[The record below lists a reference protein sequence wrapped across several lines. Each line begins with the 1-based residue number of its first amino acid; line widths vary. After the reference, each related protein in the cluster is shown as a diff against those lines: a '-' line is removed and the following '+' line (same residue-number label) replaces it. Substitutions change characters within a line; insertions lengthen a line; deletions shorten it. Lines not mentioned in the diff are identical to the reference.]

1 VHSVSGFRQW
11 LLERPQLVV
20 RMVRHVEKAHSS
32 TPLNYPG
39 APAPAA
45 RRRPSGAQ
53 LWIRRAPEEALYVLC
68 YCGLNVGCSQL
79 VELGQ
84 GDFLEDP
91 DLDQL
96 VRMLKMLPPE
106 LAQLVLYGL
115 TFASHLP
122 AHRFTESHAEELQ
135 RAVAVEG
142 EPVAADIWER
152 PSCIPAMWGG
162 GAKGGAAAVEGA
174 GSVAETQAPAVPDPD
189 VLSLRTTAL
198 REEAA
203 ELADRLEAFA
213 AAVREGRKPDGHEA
227 LLSAVTSWMR
237 ERQFLA
243 EAFEEAVPAATEDTE
258 PFDPWGPDAG
268 WAGATALIE
277 QLREEERER
286 ERITAEIAEV
296 EQARDE
302 AVQLLEQA
310 VSDLMRQTLVD
321 QVAQFGR
328 KLRELRELR
337 DGPVADTMSSEAE
350 SDSASDTGADR
361 VSPDEGSGETDPGPA
376 PGPDPGPG
384 PAPEDKTPGP
394 EAEAIPAGADHEVH
408 GQGDTPASQDGG
420 AGGPLSGG
428 NTPEPVAAATTETA
442 SPGPEAEAVD
452 RPDEMTAQDTGAV
465 QVRVEPASP
474 GPGEHHD
481 DEGRTGKDPR
491 KASAGAVS
499 RPPVP
504 SRTEPGAD
512 EAARAPAGG
521 WAGAETIVDALV
533 TEGRLAEAYWVS
545 RAVGASEHR
554 TLALAFADA
563 AFHNSPASASDLQV
577 ETEESL
583 DAIPRSRPLEDDRDA
598 QFMLLTAAVRSGI
611 SARWASNVLT
621 GDHTS
626 VPGLPD
632 PWAKALDGLVLAV
645 RKGAEIK
652 PGGLR
657 AGATAAEA
665 NRFERIADQAR
676 QLAVDLPKRKIRY
689 QRATVVLQALAGPEG
704 VLGETLHAIEEWAGK
719 GGKSGAEK
727 LSGLMEEHFRR
738 IDAADRLID
747 DTDRVKRTTK
757 QAKND
762 IHSGA
767 RLQLRAHIKSV
778 QDLLKAA
785 LRAAEAPAAS
795 GSGAVGPEL
804 PAALAAVRE
813 AGRPPGVGGALF
825 DLLVRWL
832 DRSYTPGTRDEDVRF
847 PPPTDALLMLPGL
860 SWRSENGRYLPDV
873 AGPEAFS
880 ALADMLGPND
890 PGRALAWHRTHGDL
904 HLSERLLNRISRGDV
919 PGVELTAVQLA
930 EQRQALS
937 DAAGQW
943 KDRCAEEHR
952 SAQLALARV
961 RAQNLLTHEVER
973 EFTGRLL
980 DLEGEGHDGSFGE
993 RLRAVEQVAEDLRL
1007 LEQERSDDLR
1017 RQLGQVRLTEQDAS
1031 RIRDLLDRGET
1042 VAAEELLTFAR
1053 RGQPLPEPAESAG
1066 EVLSRFLAGVAH
1078 PDAPKPDA
1086 SGGSARWWADH
1097 YASGEALVQN
1107 ALAGL
1112 DAWDRLGQLRDARK
1126 VGKAVVSVLR
1136 LLGLSASQ
1144 PNVEE
1149 ARWGVTRLS
1158 VRADITESTPGHV
1171 AALGSHAHRMY
1182 KVVVITDELRGEGP
1196 LRHLP
1201 ASAIEANIILYTQPL
1216 GVEGRRRLAQESRGR
1231 SHQALVV
1238 DPAVVGWVAVH
1249 APRSFRAVQQVT
1261 LPWTGYTPYTPHV
1274 AGLVPPEVFKG
1285 RTDEMRAV
1293 LDPQGP
1299 IFLFGGRQL
1308 GKSSLLRQA
1317 VEVFQKD
1324 DRENRVAVY
1333 VDLMKADIGHAEPP
1347 EGIWRMLLAE
1357 LKRRGVI
1364 NESVADRAPGNVIA
1378 NEVQQW
1384 IEERPERRLLLLADE
1399 ADAFLTADA
1408 QAVYTGGGQST
1419 FPTVKRLQRLM
1430 EDTARNFKVV
1440 FAGLHQVQ
1448 RFNRLINV
1456 VTAHGGR
1463 DVPVGPLK
1471 PQDAVEL
1478 VEEPMAAV
1486 GLTFE
1491 TRDLVWHILGLTNYQ
1506 ANLLQIFCDRLVAY
1520 MQQRSMPA
1528 DGRHAP
1534 ITWEDVQ
1541 QVAGMEEVRGLIA
1554 ERLRYTI
1561 NLEDRYRV
1569 LALLIA
1575 LRSLEQGHGYG
1586 YRPAE
1591 LLERAHE
1598 RWRDGFPLNS
1608 ERQLTIYLEEMVNLG
1623 LLIRL
1628 PGDER
1633 VYAMRS
1639 PNVVNMLGTQAEL
1652 ENELRDTQFDL
1663 PYDYNPSVARR
1674 SLGTD
1679 RRTRVQRMSPL
1690 TDGQLSD
1697 ILTHPARTTLVPC
1710 TPALSADLVERG
1722 IQLHIDGH
1730 GLAVVRIG
1738 PDDDLTEF
1746 ITANSRRKSGSRLLF
1761 VDLRSQDTAQLQE
1774 ATDRLLGHTR
1784 ITQPRSDSSSSVPRR
1799 YAVVLCDPDTAAGV
1813 VSAAGLVR
1821 PERWTVDS
1829 VRAWSESPFGSPR
1842 ERRSLIEVTGGWPM
1856 LVELAMY
1863 KVRSGMRQQEVFDE
1877 LRAEMTVPER
1887 AKAHLELA
1895 GMSSDDVGRL
1905 ATWAQ
1910 FYTEEEH
1917 RAGIAIAAAGDL
1929 QAAFH
1934 EARLYDES
1942 DAEGALPAV
1951 ERLLARLDLLG
1962 VLDVTDKGETLDP
1975 VTFRAVKAIG
1985 DDL

>member
-1 VHSVSGFRQW
+1 
-11 LLERPQLVV
+11 LC
-20 RMVRHVEKAHSS
+20 
-32 TPLNYPG
+32 
-39 APAPAA
+39 
-45 RRRPSGAQ
+45 
-53 LWIRRAPEEALYVLC
+53 ILC
-68 YCGLNVGCSQL
+68 YCGLSVGCSQL

-96 VRMLKMLPPE
+96 VRMLEMLPPE
-106 LAQLVLYGL
+106 LAQLVVYGL
-115 TFASHLP
+115 TFASHAP
-122 AHRFTESHAEELQ
+122 AHRFTKSHAEELR
-135 RAVAVEG
+135 RAVAIEG
-142 EPVAADIWER
+142 EPIAADIWDR
-152 PSCIPAMWGG
+152 PSCIPAMWGDEATG
-162 GAKGGAAAVEGA
+162 GTTADKRD
-174 GSVAETQAPAVPDPD
+174 GSVTVARTPSVPDPD

-198 REEAA
+198 REEAT
-203 ELADRLEAFA
+203 ELVDRLEVFA
-213 AAVREGRKPDGHEA
+213 AAVGEGRQPDGHEA
-227 LLSAVTSWMR
+227 LLSSVTSWTR
-237 ERQFLA
+237 ERQLLA
-243 EAFEEAVPAATEDTE
+243 EAFKKVIPAAAEEAE
-258 PFDPWGPDAG
+258 PTGPWGPDAG
-268 WAGATALIE
+268 WAEAAALTAR
-277 QLREEERER
+277 LREEERER
-286 ERITAEIAEV
+286 ERLAREITALV
-296 EQARDE
+296 QARDE
-302 AVQLLEQA
+302 AVGLLEQT
-310 VSDLMRQTLVD
+310 VSDLMRQTLAD
-321 QVAQFGR
+321 QVAQFDQQ
-328 KLRELRELR
+328 LRELRG
-337 DGPVADTMSSEAE
+337 DPVADTTSCEAK
-350 SDSASDTGADR
+350 SGSATDVTADR
-361 VSPDEGSGETDPGPA
+361 VSSGEGSVVTVPGPH
-376 PGPDPGPG
+376 PGPG
-384 PAPEDKTPGP
+384 PGSASEDQTPGP
-394 EAEAIPAGADHEVH
+394 DGETDSPGADCGAH
-408 GQGDTPASQDGG
+408 GRGDSPASQGETAEDS
-420 AGGPLSGG
+420 LSSG
-428 NTPEPVAAATTETA
+428 NTVQPVGEATTETA
-442 SPGPEAEAVD
+442 APSPKGEAID
-452 RPDEMTAQDTGAV
+452 RPEEMAAQDTGPA
-465 QVRVEPASP
+465 QVRMEPVSPSSGEHTDDGNRADGHTPEAPASAAP
-474 GPGEHHD
+474 
-481 DEGRTGKDPR
+481 
-491 KASAGAVS
+491 
-499 RPPVP
+499 RPPAS
-504 SRTEPGAD
+504 SRTEAGAD
-512 EAARAPAGG
+512 EASPAPTDG
-521 WAGAETIVDALV
+521 WAGAEVTVEALV

-563 AFHNSPASASDLQV
+563 AFHDSPASASDLQV
-577 ETEESL
+577 KAEEFL
-583 DAIPRSRPLEDDRDA
+583 DALSRTRPLEEDRDA
-598 QFMLLTAAVRSGI
+598 QFMMVTAAVRSGI
-611 SARWASNVLT
+611 SARWASSVLA

-626 VPGLPD
+626 VPGLAD
-632 PWAKALDGLVLAV
+632 PWSRALDGLVLAV
-645 RKGAEIK
+645 RKCAEIK

-657 AGATAAEA
+657 AGVTAAEA
-665 NRFERIADQAR
+665 NRFEAIADQAR

-689 QRATVVLQALAGPEG
+689 QRATVVLQTLAGPEG
-704 VLGETLHAIEEWAGK
+704 ALGETLHAIEEWARN
-719 GGKSGAEK
+719 GGKSGAER

-738 IDAADRLID
+738 ADAADRLID

-767 RLQLRAHIKSV
+767 RLQLRTHVKSV

-785 LRAAEAPAAS
+785 LGAAEAPTAS
-795 GSGAVGPEL
+795 GSGAIGPDL
-804 PAALAAVRE
+804 PTALEAARE

-832 DRSYTPGTRDEDVRF
+832 DRSYTPAARDEDVRF
-847 PPPTDALLMLPGL
+847 PPPADALLMLPGL
-860 SWRSENGRYLPDV
+860 SWRAEDGRYLPDV
-873 AGPEAFS
+873 VGPEASS
-880 ALADMLGPND
+880 ALADMLGPHD
-890 PGRALAWHRTHGDL
+890 PVRALAWHRTRGDL
-904 HLSERLLNRISRGDV
+904 HLAERLLNRVSRGEV
-919 PGVELTAVQLA
+919 PGAELTAAQLA

-943 KDRCAEEHR
+943 KDRCAKEHR

-980 DLEGEGHDGSFGE
+980 DLEGEAHGGSFGE

-1007 LEQERSDDLR
+1007 LEHRRSEDLR
-1017 RQLGQVRLTEQDAS
+1017 HQLGQVRLAEQDTS
-1031 RIRDLLDRGET
+1031 RIRNLLDRGET

-1053 RGQPLPEPAESAG
+1053 RGQSLPEPAQPAG

-1078 PDAPKPDA
+1078 PDAPRPDTA
-1086 SGGSARWWADH
+1086 GGSARWWADR
-1097 YASGEALVQN
+1097 YASGETLVQN

-1112 DAWDRLGQLRDARK
+1112 DAWDRLGQLKDARK
-1126 VGKAVVSVLR
+1126 VGKAVVGVLR

-1158 VRADITESTPGHV
+1158 VRADITESTPGYV
-1171 AALGSHAHRMY
+1171 AALGSHARRTY

-1238 DPAVVGWVAVH
+1238 DPAVVGWVAAQ

-1324 DRENRVAVY
+1324 DPENRVAVY

-1357 LKRRGVI
+1357 LKRRDVI
-1364 NESVADRAPGNVIA
+1364 SESVAGVADRAPGNVIA

-1430 EDTARNFKVV
+1430 EDTGRDFKVV

-1520 MQQRSMPA
+1520 MQQRSVPA

-1575 LRSLEQGHGYG
+1575 LRSLDKGHGHG

-1598 RWRDGFPLNS
+1598 RWPNGFPLNS

-1639 PNVVNMLGTQAEL
+1639 PNVVNMLGTQPEL

-1710 TPALSADLVERG
+1710 TSALSADLVERG

-1730 GLAVVRIG
+1730 GLTVVRIG
-1738 PDDDLTEF
+1738 PDDDLTDH
-1746 ITANSRRKSGSRLLF
+1746 ITANSTPRRKSGSRLLF
-1761 VDLRSQDTAQLQE
+1761 VDLRGQDTARLQE
-1774 ATDRLLGHTR
+1774 ATDRLLDH
-1784 ITQPRSDSSSSVPRR
+1784 TQPRTDSSSSVPPRR
-1799 YAVVLCDPDTAAGV
+1799 YAAVLCDPDTAAGV

-1829 VRAWSESPFGSPR
+1829 VRAWPDSPFSSPR
-1842 ERRSLIEVTGGWPM
+1842 ERRGLIEVTGGWPT
-1856 LVELAMY
+1856 LVERAMHAI
-1863 KVRSGMRQQEVFDE
+1863 RSGMRQQEVFDE
-1877 LRAEMTVPER
+1877 LRAEMAVPEH

-1895 GMSSDDVGRL
+1895 GLSSDDVGRL
-1905 ATWAQ
+1905 GTWAQ

-1917 RAGIAIAAAGDL
+1917 RAGDAVAAAGDL
-1929 QAAFH
+1929 QAAFV

-1942 DAEGALPAV
+1942 DAEGALAAA
-1951 ERLLARLDLLG
+1951 ERFLNRLALLG
-1962 VLDVTDKGETLDP
+1962 VLDDTDKGETLDP
-1975 VTFRAVKAIG
+1975 VTFRAVKALGG
-1985 DDL
+1985 DL

>member
-1 VHSVSGFRQW
+1 MGVHSVSEFRQW
-11 LLERPQLVV
+11 LLARPQLVS
-20 RMVRHVEKAHSS
+20 RMMRHIEKAHG
-32 TPLNYPG
+32 PVLLNYPG

-45 RRRPSGAQ
+45 RRRPPGAR
-53 LWIRRAPEEALYVLC
+53 LWISRAPEETLHVLC
-68 YCGLNVGCSQL
+68 YCGLRVGCSHL

-96 VRMLKMLPPE
+96 VRMLEMLPPDF
-106 LAQLVLYGL
+106 AQLVVFGL
-115 TFASHLP
+115 TFATHLP
-122 AHRFTESHAEELQ
+122 AHRFTESHGEELR
-135 RAVAVEG
+135 RAVAVKG

-152 PSCIPAMWGG
+152 ASCTPAMWGDETEG
-162 GAKGGAAAVEGA
+162 GVVA
-174 GSVAETQAPAVPDPD
+174 GEAPDSTARPQAPAVQTTDI
-189 VLSLRTTAL
+189 LSLRTTGL
-198 REEAA
+198 REGAS
-203 ELADRLEAFA
+203 ELANRLEACA
-213 AAVREGRKPDGHEA
+213 AAIRDGRQPAGHEA
-227 LLSAVTSWMR
+227 LLSDMTSWVR
-237 ERQFLA
+237 ERQSLA
-243 EAFEEAVPAATEDTE
+243 EAFAKAVPAAAEGAG
-258 PFDPWGPDAG
+258 PWGPDAG
-268 WAGATALIE
+268 WVEAEALTE
-277 QLREEERER
+277 RLREEERDR
-286 ERITAEIAEV
+286 GRIAEEIAAV
-296 EQARDE
+296 VQARDE
-302 AVQLLEQA
+302 AVGWLEQG

-321 QVAQFGR
+321 QVAQFER
-328 KLRELRELR
+328 KLRELRGE
-337 DGPVADTMSSEAE
+337 PVADTTASEAE
-350 SDSASDTGADR
+350 RDSAASAGTDR
-361 VSPDEGSGETDPGPA
+361 VPPDEGSGETESGPA
-376 PGPDPGPG
+376 PQD
-384 PAPEDKTPGP
+384 EIPGP
-394 EAEAIPAGADHEVH
+394 EGETTPHGADDAVR
-408 GQGDTPASQDGG
+408 GQGDAAASQDSGTG
-420 AGGPLSGG
+420 DSFGGG
-428 NTPEPVAAATTETA
+428 NTPEPVAAATTA
-442 SPGPEAEAVD
+442 VVLPGPETEAVD
-452 RPDEMTAQDTGAV
+452 QPDAVAAQDTGAA
-465 QVRVEPASP
+465 QVGWETTSP
-474 GPGEHHD
+474 GRGEPHD
-481 DEGRTGKDPR
+481 DEARTGGHQR
-491 KASAGAVS
+491 EAAVS
-499 RPPVP
+499 AAPRPPAP
-504 SRTEPGAD
+504 SRTEAD
-512 EAARAPAGG
+512 TGEARPASADG
-521 WAGAETIVDALV
+521 WAGAETTVEALV
-533 TEGRLAEAYWVS
+533 AEGRLAEAYWVS
-545 RAVGASEHR
+545 RAVGVSELR

-563 AFHNSPASASDLQV
+563 AFHDSPASASDLQV
-577 ETEESL
+577 KAEEFL
-583 DAIPRSRPLEDDRDA
+583 DAVTRSRPLEDDRDA
-598 QFMLLTAAVRSGI
+598 QLMVLTAAVRSGI
-611 SARWASNVLT
+611 SARWASSVLT
-621 GDHTS
+621 GEPTS
-626 VPGLPD
+626 VPSLPN

-645 RKGAEIK
+645 RKGAEIT

-657 AGATAAEA
+657 TGVAATEA
-665 NRFERIADQAR
+665 NRFEKIADQAR

-689 QRATVVLQALAGPEG
+689 QRATVVLQTLAGPEG
-704 VLGETLHAIEEWAGK
+704 VLGATLHAIEEWAGK

-727 LSGLMEEHFRR
+727 LSALMEEHFRR

-785 LRAAEAPAAS
+785 LRAAEAPAVS
-795 GSGAVGPEL
+795 GSGAIGPEL
-804 PAALAAVRE
+804 VAALEAARE

-832 DRSYTPGTRDEDVRF
+832 DHSYTPRPRDEDIRF
-847 PPPTDALLMLPGL
+847 PPPADALLMLPGL

-873 AGPEAFS
+873 AAPEASSVF
-880 ALADMLGPND
+880 ADVLSPHD
-890 PGRALAWHRTHGDL
+890 PARALAWHRTHGDL
-904 HLSERLLNRISRGDV
+904 HLAERLLNRISRCEV

-943 KDRCAEEHR
+943 KGRCAKEHR

-980 DLEGEGHDGSFGE
+980 DLEGEGHGGSFGE
-993 RLRAVEQVAEDLRL
+993 RLRAVEQVAEDMRL

-1053 RGQPLPEPAESAG
+1053 RGQPLPEPARPAG

-1078 PDAPKPDA
+1078 PDAPRPDS

-1097 YASGEALVQN
+1097 YAAGEALVQN
-1107 ALAGL
+1107 AVSGL

-1136 LLGLSASQ
+1136 LLGLNASQ

-1158 VRADITESTPGHV
+1158 VRADITESTPGYV
-1171 AALGSHAHRMY
+1171 ASLGSYARRMY

-1216 GVEGRRRLAQESRGR
+1216 GVEGRRSLAQESRGR

-1238 DPAVVGWVAVH
+1238 DPAVVGWVAAH

-1324 DRENRVAVY
+1324 DQENRVAVY

-1430 EDTARNFKVV
+1430 EDTGRNFKVV

-1520 MQQRSMPA
+1520 MQQRSMPS
-1528 DGRHAP
+1528 DGRHTP

-1575 LRSLEQGHGYG
+1575 LRSLEQGHGHG

-1598 RWRDGFPLNS
+1598 RWPDGFPLNS

-1639 PNVVNMLGTQAEL
+1639 PNVVNMLGTQPEL

-1697 ILTHPARTTLVPC
+1697 ILTHPTRTTLVPC

-1722 IQLHIDGH
+1722 IQLHVDGH
-1730 GLAVVRIG
+1730 GLTIVRIG

-1746 ITANSRRKSGSRLLF
+1746 ITVNSRRKSGSRLLF
-1761 VDLRSQDTAQLQE
+1761 VDLRGQATARLQE
-1774 ATDRLLGHTR
+1774 ATDRLLDHTR
-1784 ITQPRSDSSSSVPRR
+1784 ITQPRSDSPSSVPRR
-1799 YAVVLCDPDTAAGV
+1799 YAVVLCDPDTAADV

-1856 LVELAMY
+1856 LVELAMH

-1895 GMSSDDVGRL
+1895 GLSSDDVGRL
-1905 ATWAQ
+1905 AAWAQ

-1917 RAGIAIAAAGDL
+1917 RAGVAVAAAGDL

-1934 EARLYDES
+1934 EARLYAEI
-1942 DAEGALPAV
+1942 DAEGALAAA

-1985 DDL
+1985 GDL

>member
-1 VHSVSGFRQW
+1 M
-11 LLERPQLVV
+11 V
-20 RMVRHVEKAHSS
+20 RMMRHVEKAHG
-32 TPLNYPG
+32 PALLNYPG

-45 RRRPSGAQ
+45 RRRPPGAR
-53 LWIRRAPEEALYVLC
+53 LWISRAPEDVLHNLC
-68 YCGLNVGCSQL
+68 YCGLSVGCSQL
-79 VELGQ
+79 VEVGQ
-84 GDFLEDP
+84 GDFLADP
-91 DLDQL
+91 NLDQL
-96 VRMLKMLPPE
+96 VRMLEMLPPE
-106 LAQLVLYGL
+106 LAQLVVHGL

-122 AHRFTESHAEELQ
+122 AHRFTQSHAEELWK
-135 RAVAVEG
+135 AAAGEG

-152 PSCIPAMWGG
+152 PCC
-162 GAKGGAAAVEGA
+162 AAAMRRDEAAAGEGA
-174 GSVAETQAPAVPDPD
+174 GSVAVTQAPAVPDPD
-189 VLSLRTTAL
+189 VLSRRTTAL
-198 REEAA
+198 REKAA
-203 ELADRLEAFA
+203 ELVDRLEEFA
-213 AAVREGRKPDGHEA
+213 AAVREGRRPDGDEA
-227 LLSAVTSWMR
+227 LLGAVTSWTR
-237 ERQFLA
+237 ERRFLA
-243 EAFEEAVPAATEDTE
+243 EAFAEAVPAAAEDAE
-258 PFDPWGPDAG
+258 PSGPWGPDAG
-268 WAGATALIE
+268 WPEAAALTE
-277 QLREEERER
+277 RLREEQRER
-286 ERITAEIAEV
+286 ERIAQEIAKV
-296 EQARDE
+296 VQARDE
-302 AVQLLEQA
+302 AVGLLEQA

-321 QVAQFGR
+321 QVAQFDR
-328 KLRELRELR
+328 KLRELHELHELR
-337 DGPVADTMSSEAE
+337 GDPVADTTSSVAE
-350 SDSASDTGADR
+350 SGSATDAAADR
-361 VSPDEGSGETDPGPA
+361 VSLDEGSGETDPGPA
-376 PGPDPGPG
+376 PGPDPGP
-384 PAPEDKTPGP
+384 APEDRTLGP
-394 EAEAIPAGADHEVH
+394 ESEALPSGADHEVR
-408 GQGDTPASQDGG
+408 GQDDTPASQGKG
-420 AGGPLSGG
+420 AGSPFSSGS
-428 NTPEPVAAATTETA
+428 TPEPVATATTEA
-442 SPGPEAEAVD
+442 AMPGPEAEAVD
-452 RPDEMTAQDTGAV
+452 RTDETAAPDTGAAP
-465 QVRVEPASP
+465 VRVKPASP
-474 GPGEHHD
+474 GSGEPHED
-481 DEGRTGKDPR
+481 AGRTGEVPR
-491 KASAGAVS
+491 EAPAPTAP
-499 RPPVP
+499 RPPAS

-512 EAARAPAGG
+512 EATPTPADGWGGAESTPAPADG
-521 WAGAETIVDALV
+521 WAGAEATVEALV
-533 TEGRLAEAYWVS
+533 TGGRLAEAYWVS
-545 RAVGASEHR
+545 RAAGASEVR

-563 AFHNSPASASDLQV
+563 AFHDSPASASDLQV
-577 ETEESL
+577 KAEELL
-583 DAIPRSRPLEDDRDA
+583 DAVTRSRPLEDDREA
-598 QFMLLTAAVRSGI
+598 HFMLLTAAVRSGI
-611 SARWASNVLT
+611 SAHWASSVLT
-621 GDHTS
+621 GDHTC

-632 PWAKALDGLVLAV
+632 PWARALDGLVLAV

-657 AGATAAEA
+657 AGVGAAEA

-676 QLAVDLPKRKIRY
+676 QLAVDLPKRRIRY

-704 VLGETLHAIEEWAGK
+704 VLGETLQAIEEWARK

-738 IDAADRLID
+738 ADAADRLID

-767 RLQLRAHIKSV
+767 RLQLRTHVKSV

-785 LRAAEAPAAS
+785 LRAAEAPTAP
-795 GSGAVGPEL
+795 GSGVIGPEL
-804 PAALAAVRE
+804 PAALEAARE
-813 AGRPPGVGGALF
+813 AGRPPGVSGALF

-847 PPPTDALLMLPGL
+847 PPPADALLMLPGL
-860 SWRSENGRYLPDV
+860 SWRSEDGRYLPDV
-873 AGPEAFS
+873 AGPQAFS
-880 ALADMLGPND
+880 VLADMLGPND
-890 PGRALAWHRTHGDL
+890 PARALAWHRTQGDL
-904 HLSERLLNRISRGDV
+904 HLAERLLNRISRGEV
-919 PGVELTAVQLA
+919 PGAELTAVQLA

-937 DAAGQW
+937 DAAGRW
-943 KDRCAEEHR
+943 KDRCAKEHR

-980 DLEGEGHDGSFGE
+980 DLEGEGHGGSFGE
-993 RLRAVEQVAEDLRL
+993 RLRAVGQVAGDLRL

-1017 RQLGQVRLTEQDAS
+1017 LQLGQVRLTEQDAS

-1053 RGQPLPEPAESAG
+1053 RGQPLPGPAEPAG

-1078 PDAPKPDA
+1078 PDAPRPDS

-1107 ALAGL
+1107 ALSGL
-1112 DAWDRLGQLRDARK
+1112 DAWDRLGQAMDARK

-1136 LLGLSASQ
+1136 LLGLNASQ

-1158 VRADITESTPGHV
+1158 VRADITESTPGYV
-1171 AALGSHAHRMY
+1171 AALGSHARRMY

-1238 DPAVVGWVAVH
+1238 DPAVVGWVAAH

-1364 NESVADRAPGNVIA
+1364 SESVADRAPGNVIA

-1430 EDTARNFKVV
+1430 EDTGRDFKVV

-1520 MQQRSMPA
+1520 MQHRSMPA

-1575 LRSLEQGHGYG
+1575 LRSLEQGHGHG

-1598 RWRDGFPLNS
+1598 RWEDGFPLNS

-1761 VDLRSQDTAQLQE
+1761 VDLRGQDTARLQE
-1774 ATDRLLGHTR
+1774 ATDRLLDHTR
-1784 ITQPRSDSSSSVPRR
+1784 VTQPRSDSSSSVPRR
-1799 YAVVLCDPDTAAGV
+1799 YAAVLCDPDTAAGV

-1829 VRAWSESPFGSPR
+1829 VRAWPESPFGSPR

-1856 LVELAMY
+1856 LVELAMH
-1863 KVRSGMRQQEVFDE
+1863 KVRSGMRQKEVFDE

-1895 GMSSDDVGRL
+1895 GLSSDDVGRL

-1917 RAGIAIAAAGDL
+1917 RAGVAVAAAGDL

-1942 DAEGALPAV
+1942 DAEGALPAA
-1951 ERLLARLDLLG
+1951 ERLLDRLDLLG
-1962 VLDVTDKGETLDP
+1962 VLDVTGKGETLDP

-1985 DDL
+1985 GDL

>member
-1 VHSVSGFRQW
+1 
-11 LLERPQLVV
+11 
-20 RMVRHVEKAHSS
+20 M
-32 TPLNYPG
+32 
-39 APAPAA
+39 
-45 RRRPSGAQ
+45 
-53 LWIRRAPEEALYVLC
+53 
-68 YCGLNVGCSQL
+68 
-79 VELGQ
+79 ELGQ

-96 VRMLKMLPPE
+96 VRMLEMLPPE
-106 LAQLVLYGL
+106 LAQLVVYGL
-115 TFASHLP
+115 TFATHLP
-122 AHRFTESHAEELQ
+122 AHRFTESHGEELR
-135 RAVAVEG
+135 RAVAVKG
-142 EPVAADIWER
+142 EPVAADVWER
-152 PSCIPAMWGG
+152 PSCTPAIWGEETE
-162 GAKGGAAAVEGA
+162 AGAAAGEDA
-174 GSVAETQAPAVPDPD
+174 DSTARAQAPSVPAPD
-189 VLSLRTTAL
+189 ILSLRTTGL
-198 REEAA
+198 REGAA
-203 ELADRLEAFA
+203 ELAHRLEAFTA
-213 AAVREGRKPDGHEA
+213 AIRDGRQPAGHEA
-227 LLSAVTSWMR
+227 LLGAVTSWMR

-243 EAFEEAVPAATEDTE
+243 EAFAEAVPAAADGAE
-258 PFDPWGPDAG
+258 PSDPWGPDLG
-268 WAGATALIE
+268 WVEAAALTE
-277 QLREEERER
+277 RLREKERER
-286 ERITAEIAEV
+286 GRIAEEIAEV
-296 EQARDE
+296 TQAHDE
-302 AVQLLEQA
+302 AVGLLEQA
-310 VSDLMRQTLVD
+310 VSDLMRKTLVD
-321 QVAQFGR
+321 QVAQFER
-328 KLRELRELR
+328 KLRELRGE
-337 DGPVADTMSSEAE
+337 PVADTTASEAE
-350 SDSASDTGADR
+350 SDSAAGAGTDR
-361 VSPDEGSGETDPGPA
+361 VPPDEGSGETDPGPA
-376 PGPDPGPG
+376 PQDELPGPG
-384 PAPEDKTPGP
+384 GETSPH
-394 EAEAIPAGADHEVH
+394 GADDGV
-408 GQGDTPASQDGG
+408 GGRGGTPASQDGG
-420 AGGPLSGG
+420 TGDSLSSG
-428 NTPEPVAAATTETA
+428 NTPEPVAAATTEA
-442 SPGPEAEAVD
+442 VLPGPGTGAVDQPEAVA
-452 RPDEMTAQDTGAV
+452 AQDTGAAR
-465 QVRVEPASP
+465 VRWEATSP
-474 GPGEHHD
+474 GCGEHHD
-481 DEGRTGKDPR
+481 DEARTGGNQRAATVPAAPR
-491 KASAGAVS
+491 PHAPS
-499 RPPVP
+499 RPGP
-504 SRTEPGAD
+504 EAD
-512 EAARAPAGG
+512 EANPASADG
-521 WAGAETIVDALV
+521 WAGAGATVEALV
-533 TEGRLAEAYWVS
+533 AEGRLAEAYWVS
-545 RAVGASEHR
+545 RAAGVSEHR

-563 AFHNSPASASDLQV
+563 AFHDSPASASDLQV
-577 ETEESL
+577 KAEEYL
-583 DAIPRSRPLEDDRDA
+583 DAVTRSRPLEDDRDA
-598 QFMLLTAAVRSGI
+598 QFMVLTAAVRSGI
-611 SARWASNVLT
+611 SAHWASSALT

-632 PWAKALDGLVLAV
+632 PWARALDGLVLAV
-645 RKGAEIK
+645 RKGAEIT

-657 AGATAAEA
+657 TGVAAAEA
-665 NRFERIADQAR
+665 NRFEKIADQAR

-689 QRATVVLQALAGPEG
+689 QRATVVLQTLAGPDG
-704 VLGETLHAIEEWAGK
+704 VLGATLHAVEEWAGK
-719 GGKSGAEK
+719 GGTSGAEK

-767 RLQLRAHIKSV
+767 RLQLRTHIKSV

-795 GSGAVGPEL
+795 GSGAIGPEL
-804 PAALAAVRE
+804 LAALAAARE

-832 DRSYTPGTRDEDVRF
+832 DRSYTPGPRDEDIRF
-847 PPPTDALLMLPGL
+847 PPPADALMMLPGL

-873 AGPEAFS
+873 AAPEAFPV
-880 ALADMLGPND
+880 LADILSPHD
-890 PGRALAWHRTHGDL
+890 PARALAWHRAHGDL
-904 HLSERLLNRISRGDV
+904 HLAERLLNRISRGEV

-943 KDRCAEEHR
+943 KDRCAKEHR

-980 DLEGEGHDGSFGE
+980 DLEGEGHGGSFGE
-993 RLRAVEQVAEDLRL
+993 RLRAVERVAEGLRL

-1053 RGQPLPEPAESAG
+1053 RGQPLPEPTEPAG
-1066 EVLSRFLAGVAH
+1066 EVLSRFLSGVARQ
-1078 PDAPKPDA
+1078 DAPRPDS

-1107 ALAGL
+1107 AVSGL
-1112 DAWDRLGQLRDARK
+1112 DAWDRLGQLRDPRK

-1136 LLGLSASQ
+1136 LLGLNASQ

-1158 VRADITESTPGHV
+1158 VRADITESTPGYV
-1171 AALGSHAHRMY
+1171 AALGSYARRTY

-1201 ASAIEANIILYTQPL
+1201 ASAIEAHIILYTQPL
-1216 GVEGRRRLAQESRGR
+1216 GVEGRRSLAQESRGR
-1231 SHQALVV
+1231 SHQALVI
-1238 DPAVVGWVAVH
+1238 DPAVVGWVAAH

-1364 NESVADRAPGNVIA
+1364 SESVADRAPGNVIA

-1430 EDTARNFKVV
+1430 EDTGRNFKVV

-1575 LRSLEQGHGYG
+1575 LRSLEQGHGHG

-1598 RWRDGFPLNS
+1598 RWPDGFPLNS

-1633 VYAMRS
+1633 LYAMRS

-1697 ILTHPARTTLVPC
+1697 ILTHPTRTTLVPC

-1730 GLAVVRIG
+1730 GLTVVRIG

-1761 VDLRSQDTAQLQE
+1761 VDLRGQDTDRLQE
-1774 ATDRLLGHTR
+1774 ATDRLLDHTR
-1784 ITQPRSDSSSSVPRR
+1784 ITQPRSDSSSSVLRR
-1799 YAVVLCDPDTAAGV
+1799 HAVVLCDPDTAASV

-1856 LVELAMY
+1856 LVELAMH

-1895 GMSSDDVGRL
+1895 GLSSGDVGRL
-1905 ATWAQ
+1905 AAWAQ

-1917 RAGIAIAAAGDL
+1917 RAGIAVAAAGDL

-1942 DAEGALPAV
+1942 DAEGALPSV

-1962 VLDVTDKGETLDP
+1962 VLDVTDNGETLDP
-1975 VTFRAVKAIG
+1975 VTFRSVKAIG
-1985 DDL
+1985 GDL

>member
-1 VHSVSGFRQW
+1 
-11 LLERPQLVV
+11 
-20 RMVRHVEKAHSS
+20 M
-32 TPLNYPG
+32 
-39 APAPAA
+39 
-45 RRRPSGAQ
+45 
-53 LWIRRAPEEALYVLC
+53 
-68 YCGLNVGCSQL
+68 
-79 VELGQ
+79 ELGQ

-96 VRMLKMLPPE
+96 VRMLEMLPPE
-106 LAQLVLYGL
+106 LAQLVFYGL

-122 AHRFTESHAEELQ
+122 AHRFTESHAEEL
-135 RAVAVEG
+135 RKAVAIEG

-152 PSCIPAMWGG
+152 PSCIPAMWGDE
-162 GAKGGAAAVEGA
+162 AEGGAATGEGA
-174 GSVAETQAPAVPDPD
+174 GSVAETQALAVPDSD

-203 ELADRLEAFA
+203 ELVDKLGVFM
-213 AAVREGRKPDGHEA
+213 AAVREGRQPDGHEA
-227 LLSAVTSWMR
+227 LLSAVTSWTR
-237 ERQFLA
+237 ERQFLV
-243 EAFEEAVPAATEDTE
+243 EAFAEAVPATAEDAE
-258 PFDPWGPDAG
+258 PSGPWGPEAG
-268 WAGATALIE
+268 WVEAEALIE
-277 QLREEERER
+277 RLCEEERER
-286 ERITAEIAEV
+286 ERITQEIAKV
-296 EQARDE
+296 MQARDE
-302 AVQLLEQA
+302 AVGLLEQA

-321 QVAQFGR
+321 QVAQFDR
-328 KLRELRELR
+328 KLRELRG
-337 DGPVADTMSSEAE
+337 DPVADTTSSGVEG
-350 SDSASDTGADR
+350 DSATDASADR
-361 VSPDEGSGETDPGPA
+361 VSPDEGSGETA
-376 PGPDPGPG
+376 PGPTLGPG
-384 PAPEDKTPGP
+384 P
-394 EAEAIPAGADHEVH
+394 GADHEVRS
-408 GQGDTPASQDGG
+408 QGDAPAPQDGG
-420 AGGPLSGG
+420 AGDSFGSG
-428 NTPEPVAAATTETA
+428 NTPEPVAVATTGDA
-442 SPGPEAEAVD
+442 VPGPEAEADD
-452 RPDEMTAQDTGAV
+452 RPDETAAQDTGAA
-465 QVRVEPASP
+465 QVRTEPASP
-474 GPGEHHD
+474 GFGGHHD
-481 DEGRTGKDPR
+481 DEGRTGGDRCEAP
-491 KASAGAVS
+491 APTVL
-499 RPPVP
+499 RPSTP
-504 SRTEPGAD
+504 SYTKPGAD
-512 EAARAPAGG
+512 EALPAPADG
-521 WAGAETIVDALV
+521 WAGAEAAVEALV

-545 RAVGASEHR
+545 RAAGASEHR

-563 AFHNSPASASDLQV
+563 AFHDSPASASDLQV
-577 ETEESL
+577 KAEEFL
-583 DAIPRSRPLEDDRDA
+583 DAVTRNRPLEDDRDA

-611 SARWASNVLT
+611 SARWASSVLT

-632 PWAKALDGLVLAV
+632 PWARALDGLVLAV

-657 AGATAAEA
+657 AGVAATEA

-689 QRATVVLQALAGPEG
+689 QRATVVLQALAGSEG
-704 VLGETLHAIEEWAGK
+704 ILGETLHAIEEWARK
-719 GGKSGAEK
+719 GGESGAEK

-738 IDAADRLID
+738 VDAADRLID

-767 RLQLRAHIKSV
+767 RLQLRAHVKSV

-785 LRAAEAPAAS
+785 LRAAEAPAVS
-795 GSGAVGPEL
+795 GSGAIGPEL
-804 PAALAAVRE
+804 PAALEAARE

-832 DRSYTPGTRDEDVRF
+832 DRSYAPGTRDEDVRF
-847 PPPTDALLMLPGL
+847 PPPADALLMLPGL
-860 SWRSENGRYLPDV
+860 SWHSENSRHLPDV

-880 ALADMLGPND
+880 VLADMLGPHD
-890 PGRALAWHRTHGDL
+890 PARALTWHRTQGDL
-904 HLSERLLNRISRGDV
+904 HLAERLLNRISRGEV

-937 DAAGQW
+937 DAADQW
-943 KDRCAEEHR
+943 KDRCAKEHR

-980 DLEGEGHDGSFGE
+980 DLEGEGHGKSFGE
-993 RLRAVEQVAEDLRL
+993 RLRAVEQVTEDLRL

-1053 RGQPLPEPAESAG
+1053 QGQPLPEPAEPAG

-1078 PDAPKPDA
+1078 PDAPRPDS

-1107 ALAGL
+1107 ALSGL
-1112 DAWDRLGQLRDARK
+1112 DAWDRLGQVMDARK

-1136 LLGLSASQ
+1136 LLGLNASQ

-1158 VRADITESTPGHV
+1158 VRADITESTPGYV
-1171 AALGSHAHRMY
+1171 AALGSHARRMY

-1238 DPAVVGWVAVH
+1238 DPAVVGWVAAH

-1274 AGLVPPEVFKG
+1274 AGLVPSEVFKG

-1364 NESVADRAPGNVIA
+1364 SESVADRAPGNVIA

-1430 EDTARNFKVV
+1430 EDTGRDFKVV

-1506 ANLLQIFCDRLVAY
+1506 ANLLQIFCDRLVTY
-1520 MQQRSMPA
+1520 MQQRSMSA

-1534 ITWEDVQ
+1534 IAWEDVQ

-1575 LRSLEQGHGYG
+1575 LRSLEQGHGHG

-1598 RWRDGFPLNS
+1598 RWQDGFPLNS

-1761 VDLRSQDTAQLQE
+1761 VDLRGQDTVRLQE
-1774 ATDRLLGHTR
+1774 ATDRLLDHTR
-1784 ITQPRSDSSSSVPRR
+1784 ITQPRSDSSSSLPRR
-1799 YAVVLCDPDTAAGV
+1799 HAVVLCDPDTAAGV

-1829 VRAWSESPFGSPR
+1829 VRAWPESPFGSPP

-1856 LVELAMY
+1856 LVELAMH

-1877 LRAEMTVPER
+1877 LRTEMTVPER

-1895 GMSSDDVGRL
+1895 GLSSDDVGRL

-1917 RAGIAIAAAGDL
+1917 RAGVAVAAAGDL

-1942 DAEGALPAV
+1942 DAEDTLPAA
-1951 ERLLARLDLLG
+1951 ERLLDRLDLLG

-1975 VTFRAVKAIG
+1975 VTFRAVKMIG
-1985 DDL
+1985 GDL

>member
-1 VHSVSGFRQW
+1 MHSVSEFRQW
-11 LLERPQLVV
+11 LVVRPQLVL
-20 RMVRHVEKAHSS
+20 RMMRHVEKVHS
-32 TPLNYPG
+32 PVFLNYPG

-45 RRRPSGAQ
+45 RRRQAGAR
-53 LWIRRAPEEALYVLC
+53 LWISRVPEEILRLLSH
-68 YCGLNVGCSQL
+68 CGLSVGCSQL

-84 GDFLEDP
+84 EEFLEDP

-96 VRMLKMLPPE
+96 VRMLEMLPPE

-115 TFASHLP
+115 TCATHLP
-122 AHRFTESHAEELQ
+122 THRFTESHGEELR
-135 RAVAVEG
+135 RAVALEG
-142 EPVAADIWER
+142 EPAAADIWER
-152 PSCIPAMWGG
+152 PSCAPAMWGSE
-162 GAKGGAAAVEGA
+162 KTEGAAVGVDAD
-174 GSVAETQAPAVPDPD
+174 STAEAQAPTPD
-189 VLSLRTTAL
+189 VLSLRTTRL

-203 ELADRLEAFA
+203 ELVDRLEMVGSAI
-213 AAVREGRKPDGHEA
+213 RDGRQPAGYESV
-227 LLSAVTSWMR
+227 LSAVTSWVR
-237 ERQFLA
+237 ERQCLA
-243 EAFEEAVPAATEDTE
+243 EAFAEAVPGVADDSE
-258 PFDPWGPDAG
+258 PSDPWGPDAG
-268 WAGATALIE
+268 WGEAAAVTE
-277 QLREEERER
+277 RLREEEYER
-286 ERITAEIAEV
+286 ERIAEEIAEV
-296 EQARDE
+296 VQARDE
-302 AVQLLEQA
+302 AVGLLEQA
-310 VSDLMRQTLVD
+310 VSDLMRQNLVY
-321 QVAQFGR
+321 QVEQFEQ
-328 KLRELRELR
+328 KLRELRGEPET
-337 DGPVADTMSSEAE
+337 GTTVSEAE
-350 SDSASDTGADR
+350 SDFAASAGTDR
-361 VSPDEGSGETDPGPA
+361 VPPDHGESGATDPGPA
-376 PGPDPGPG
+376 TDDEIPVPEGET
-384 PAPEDKTPGP
+384 APH
-394 EAEAIPAGADHEVH
+394 GANDEVR
-408 GQGDTPASQDGG
+408 GQDDTPASQN
-420 AGGPLSGG
+420 AGTEDSPGSV
-428 NTPEPVAAATTETA
+428 NTPKPVEAATTVVL
-442 SPGPEAEAVD
+442 PGPEAVD
-452 RPDEMTAQDTGAV
+452 RPEAAPQDVGAAR
-465 QVRVEPASP
+465 VRREPTSSDRGEHQDDGTRVGDNRREVTVPATFLPSAPPRTQPDAGEANPAS
-474 GPGEHHD
+474 
-481 DEGRTGKDPR
+481 
-491 KASAGAVS
+491 
-499 RPPVP
+499 
-504 SRTEPGAD
+504 AD
-512 EAARAPAGG
+512 G
-521 WAGAETIVDALV
+521 WAGVEATLEALV
-533 TEGRLAEAYWVS
+533 TDGRLAEAYWVS
-545 RAVGASEHR
+545 RAARVSEYR
-554 TLALAFADA
+554 TRALAFADA
-563 AFHNSPASASDLQV
+563 AFHDSPASASDLQV
-577 ETEESL
+577 KAEEYL
-583 DAIPRSRPLEDDRDA
+583 DAVTRGRPLEEDRDA
-598 QFMLLTAAVRSGI
+598 HFMVVTAAVRSGI
-611 SARWASNVLT
+611 SAHWASSALT

-632 PWAKALDGLVLAV
+632 PWAKALEGLVLAV
-645 RKGAEIK
+645 RKGAEIT

-657 AGATAAEA
+657 VGAAAAEA
-665 NRFERIADQAR
+665 NRFEKIAEQAR
-676 QLAVDLPKRKIRY
+676 QLAVDLPQRKIRY
-689 QRATVVLQALAGPEG
+689 QRATVVLQTLAGPDG
-704 VLGETLHAIEEWAGK
+704 VLGATLHAIEEWADK

-727 LSGLMEEHFRR
+727 LSRLMDEHFRR

-778 QDLLKAA
+778 QDLLIAA
-785 LRAAEAPAAS
+785 LRAAEAPTAS
-795 GSGAVGPEL
+795 GSGAIGPEL
-804 PAALAAVRE
+804 PAALEAARA

-832 DRSYTPGTRDEDVRF
+832 DRSYTPGPRDEDVRF
-847 PPPTDALLMLPGL
+847 PPPADALLTLPGL
-860 SWRSENGRYLPDV
+860 PWHSEHGRYLPNV
-873 AGPEAFS
+873 AAPEAF
-880 ALADMLGPND
+880 AVLADILRPHD
-890 PGRALAWHRTHGDL
+890 PAGAFAWHRAHGDL
-904 HLSERLLNRISRGDV
+904 HLAERLLNRISAGEV
-919 PGVELTAVQLA
+919 PGVELTAVQFT

-943 KDRCAEEHR
+943 QDRCTKEHR

-973 EFTGRLL
+973 QFTGRLL
-980 DLEGEGHDGSFGE
+980 DLEGEVHGGSFGE
-993 RLRAVEQVAEDLRL
+993 RLRAVEQVAEDLHRL
-1007 LEQERSDDLR
+1007 ERERGDDLR
-1017 RQLGQVRLTEQDAS
+1017 HQLGQVRLTEQDAS

-1053 RGQPLPEPAESAG
+1053 QGRPLPEAAEPAG
-1066 EVLSRFLAGVAH
+1066 EVLSRFLTGVGH
-1078 PDAPKPDA
+1078 PEAPRPDS

-1097 YASGEALVQN
+1097 YASGEALVRN
-1107 ALAGL
+1107 AVSGL
-1112 DAWDRLGQLRDARK
+1112 DAWDLLGQSREAGK

-1136 LLGLSASQ
+1136 LLGLSASP

-1149 ARWGVTRLS
+1149 AKWGVTRLS
-1158 VRADITESTPGHV
+1158 VRADITESTPGYV
-1171 AALGSHAHRMY
+1171 AALGSYARRTY

-1216 GVEGRRRLAQESRGR
+1216 GVEGRCALARESRGR

-1238 DPAVVGWVAVH
+1238 DPAVVGWVAAH

-1324 DRENRVAVY
+1324 DGDNRVAVY
-1333 VDLMKADIGHAEPP
+1333 IDLMRGDIGHAEPP
-1347 EGIWRMLLAE
+1347 EGIWRMLLTE

-1364 NESVADRAPGNVIA
+1364 SESVADRAPGNVIA

-1430 EDTARNFKVV
+1430 EDTGRDFKVV

-1491 TRDLVWHILGLTNYQ
+1491 ARDLVWHILGLTNYQ

-1575 LRSLEQGHGYG
+1575 LRSLEQGHGHG

-1598 RWRDGFPLNS
+1598 RWPDGFPLNS

-1679 RRTRVQRMSPL
+1679 RRNQVQRMSPL

-1697 ILTHPARTTLVPC
+1697 ILTHPNRTTLVPS
-1710 TPALSADLVERG
+1710 TSALSADLVQRG

-1730 GLAVVRIG
+1730 GLAVVSIG

-1761 VDLRSQDTAQLQE
+1761 VDLRGQDTARLQE
-1774 ATDRLLGHTR
+1774 ATDRLLDHTR
-1784 ITQPRSDSSSSVPRR
+1784 ITQPRSDNSSSVPRR
-1799 YAVVLCDPDTAAGV
+1799 HAVVLCDPDAAAGV
-1813 VSAAGLVR
+1813 VSVAGLVR

-1842 ERRSLIEVTGGWPM
+1842 ERRSLIEVTGGWPT
-1856 LVELAMY
+1856 LVELAMH

-1877 LRAEMTVPER
+1877 LRAEMAVPER

-1895 GMSSDDVGRL
+1895 GLNSDDVGRL
-1905 ATWAQ
+1905 AAWAQ

-1917 RAGIAIAAAGDL
+1917 RAGLAVAAAGDL

-1934 EARLYDES
+1934 EARLYAES
-1942 DAEGALPAV
+1942 DAEDTLPAV
-1951 ERLLARLDLLG
+1951 ERFLVRLDLLG
-1962 VLDVTDKGETLDP
+1962 VLDVMDKGETLDQ
-1975 VTFRAVKAIG
+1975 VTFRSIKAIG
-1985 DDL
+1985 GDL

>member
-1 VHSVSGFRQW
+1 
-11 LLERPQLVV
+11 
-20 RMVRHVEKAHSS
+20 M
-32 TPLNYPG
+32 N
-39 APAPAA
+39 
-45 RRRPSGAQ
+45 
-53 LWIRRAPEEALYVLC
+53 
-68 YCGLNVGCSQL
+68 
-79 VELGQ
+79 
-84 GDFLEDP
+84 
-91 DLDQL
+91 
-96 VRMLKMLPPE
+96 
-106 LAQLVLYGL
+106 
-115 TFASHLP
+115 
-122 AHRFTESHAEELQ
+122 
-135 RAVAVEG
+135 
-142 EPVAADIWER
+142 
-152 PSCIPAMWGG
+152 
-162 GAKGGAAAVEGA
+162 
-174 GSVAETQAPAVPDPD
+174 
-189 VLSLRTTAL
+189 
-198 REEAA
+198 
-203 ELADRLEAFA
+203 RLEAFA
-213 AAVREGRKPDGHEA
+213 TAIRDGRQPAGHEA
-227 LLSAVTSWMR
+227 LLSAVTSWMQG
-237 ERQFLA
+237 RQSLA
-243 EAFEEAVPAATEDTE
+243 EAFAEAVPAAAEGAE
-258 PFDPWGPDAG
+258 PSDLWGPDAG
-268 WAGATALIE
+268 WVEAAALTE
-277 QLREEERER
+277 RLREEERER
-286 ERITAEIAEV
+286 GRIAEEIAKV
-296 EQARDE
+296 VQAHDE
-302 AVQLLEQA
+302 AVGLLEQA

-321 QVAQFGR
+321 QVAQFER
-328 KLRELRELR
+328 KLRELRGE
-337 DGPVADTMSSEAE
+337 PVADTTASEAE
-350 SDSASDTGADR
+350 SDSAASAGTDR
-361 VSPDEGSGETDPGPA
+361 VPPDEGSGETDSGPA
-376 PGPDPGPG
+376 PQDEIPGLEG
-384 PAPEDKTPGP
+384 ETTPH
-394 EAEAIPAGADHEVH
+394 GADDGVR

-420 AGGPLSGG
+420 TGDSLSSG
-428 NTPEPVAAATTETA
+428 NTPKPVAAATTA
-442 SPGPEAEAVD
+442 VVLPGPETEAVD
-452 RPDEMTAQDTGAV
+452 QPEAVAAQDTGAA
-465 QVRVEPASP
+465 QVRWEATSP
-474 GPGEHHD
+474 GCGEHHD
-481 DEGRTGKDPR
+481 DEARTGGNQREATVP
-491 KASAGAVS
+491 AAPS
-499 RPPVP
+499 PPAP
-504 SRTEPGAD
+504 SRTEPDAD
-512 EAARAPAGG
+512 EANPASADG
-521 WAGAETIVDALV
+521 WAGAEATVEALV
-533 TEGRLAEAYWVS
+533 AEGRLAEAYWVS
-545 RAVGASEHR
+545 RAAGVSEDR

-563 AFHNSPASASDLQV
+563 AFHDSSASASDLQV
-577 ETEESL
+577 KAEEFL
-583 DAIPRSRPLEDDRDA
+583 DAVTRSHPLEDDRDA

-611 SARWASNVLT
+611 SARWASSVLA

-632 PWAKALDGLVLAV
+632 PWARALDGLVLAV

-657 AGATAAEA
+657 AGVAAAEA

-704 VLGETLHAIEEWAGK
+704 VLGATLHAIEEWASK

-767 RLQLRAHIKSV
+767 RLQLRTHIKSV

-795 GSGAVGPEL
+795 GSGAIGPEL
-804 PAALAAVRE
+804 LAALEAARE

-832 DRSYTPGTRDEDVRF
+832 DRSYTPGPRDEDIRF
-847 PPPTDALLMLPGL
+847 PPPADALLMLPGL

-873 AGPEAFS
+873 AAPEAFS
-880 ALADMLGPND
+880 VLADMLSPHD
-890 PGRALAWHRTHGDL
+890 PARALAWHRAHGDL
-904 HLSERLLNRISRGDV
+904 HLAERLLNRISRGEV

-943 KDRCAEEHR
+943 KDRCAKEHR

-980 DLEGEGHDGSFGE
+980 DLEGEGHGGSFGE

-1031 RIRDLLDRGET
+1031 RIRDLLVRGET

-1053 RGQPLPEPAESAG
+1053 RGQPLPEPAEPAG

-1078 PDAPKPDA
+1078 PDAPRPDS
-1086 SGGSARWWADH
+1086 SGGSARWWADR

-1107 ALAGL
+1107 AVSGL

-1136 LLGLSASQ
+1136 LLGLNASQ

-1158 VRADITESTPGHV
+1158 VRADITESTPGYV
-1171 AALGSHAHRMY
+1171 AVLGSYARRMY

-1216 GVEGRRRLAQESRGR
+1216 GVEGRRSLAQESRGR

-1238 DPAVVGWVAVH
+1238 DPAVVGWVAAH

-1324 DRENRVAVY
+1324 DQENRVAVY

-1347 EGIWRMLLAE
+1347 EDIWRMLLAE

-1364 NESVADRAPGNVIA
+1364 SESVADRAPGNVIA

-1430 EDTARNFKVV
+1430 EDTGRNFKVV

-1575 LRSLEQGHGYG
+1575 LRSLEQGHGHG

-1598 RWRDGFPLNS
+1598 RWPDGFPLNS

-1697 ILTHPARTTLVPC
+1697 ILTHPTRTTLVPC

-1730 GLAVVRIG
+1730 GLTVVRIG

-1761 VDLRSQDTAQLQE
+1761 VDLRGQDTARLQE
-1774 ATDRLLGHTR
+1774 ATDRLLDHTR

-1856 LVELAMY
+1856 LVELAMH

-1895 GMSSDDVGRL
+1895 GLSSDDIGRL
-1905 ATWAQ
+1905 AAWAQ

-1917 RAGIAIAAAGDL
+1917 RAGVAVAAAGDL

-1942 DAEGALPAV
+1942 DVEGALPAV

-1975 VTFRAVKAIG
+1975 VTFRSVKAIG
-1985 DDL
+1985 SDL

>member
-1 VHSVSGFRQW
+1 MHSVSEFRQW
-11 LLERPQLVV
+11 LLGRPQLVL
-20 RMVRHVEKAHSS
+20 RMMRHVEKAHS
-32 TPLNYPG
+32 PAFLNYPG

-45 RRRPSGAQ
+45 RRRQSGARF
-53 LWIRRAPEEALYVLC
+53 WISRVPEDLLYFLC
-68 YCGLNVGCSQL
+68 HCGLSVGCSQL

-84 GDFLEDP
+84 GDFLADP

-96 VRMLKMLPPE
+96 VRMLEMLPPE
-106 LAQLVLYGL
+106 LAQLVVYGL
-115 TFASHLP
+115 TFATHSP
-122 AHRFTESHAEELQ
+122 AHRFTESHGEELR

-142 EPVAADIWER
+142 EPVAVDIWER
-152 PSCIPAMWGG
+152 PLCTPTIRGDETAEGG
-162 GAKGGAAAVEGA
+162 TVVGEDT
-174 GSVAETQAPAVPDPD
+174 GSAPEAQVSAVPSPD
-189 VLSLRTTAL
+189 SLSLRTSGL

-203 ELADRLEAFA
+203 ELADQMEVFA
-213 AAVREGRKPDGHEA
+213 AAIRDGRQAAGQET
-227 LLSAVTSWMR
+227 LLSAVTSWTK
-237 ERQFLA
+237 ERQSLA
-243 EAFEEAVPAATEDTE
+243 DSFAEVVPAAAEGAE
-258 PFDPWGPDAG
+258 PSNLWGPDAG
-268 WAGATALIE
+268 WAEAAALIE
-277 QLREEERER
+277 WLREEERER
-286 ERITAEIAEV
+286 ERIAEEIATV
-296 EQARDE
+296 VQARDE
-302 AVQLLEQA
+302 AVGLLEQA
-310 VSDLMRQTLVD
+310 SSDLMRQNL
-321 QVAQFGR
+321 AQQITQFEQR
-328 KLRELRELR
+328 LCELCGE
-337 DGPVADTMSSEAE
+337 PVAGTAVSESE
-350 SDSASDTGADR
+350 SDSAASDDTSRPPSDHEEN
-361 VSPDEGSGETDPGPA
+361 SEKDLGPA
-376 PGPDPGPG
+376 FQDEIPGPG
-384 PAPEDKTPGP
+384 
-394 EAEAIPAGADHEVH
+394 EAIPQDTDGQGR
-408 GQGDTPASQDGG
+408 GQGDTPAPQTGG
-420 AGGPLSGG
+420 TGNPLTVVS
-428 NTPEPVAAATTETA
+428 TA
-442 SPGPEAEAVD
+442 KAVGQPEA
-452 RPDEMTAQDTGAV
+452 AQGTDAV
-465 QVRVEPASP
+465 QARRETTTPDSGEHRDDEVLTGGKNSEATVPVTHTSAQPYSEPDTDEVTPAST
-474 GPGEHHD
+474 D
-481 DEGRTGKDPR
+481 D
-491 KASAGAVS
+491 
-499 RPPVP
+499 
-504 SRTEPGAD
+504 
-512 EAARAPAGG
+512 
-521 WAGAETIVDALV
+521 WAGVRTTVEVLV

-545 RAVGASEHR
+545 HAAGVPEHR
-554 TLALAFADA
+554 TLALAYADA
-563 AFHNSPASASDLQV
+563 AFHGSPESSSDLQV
-577 ETEESL
+577 KAEELL
-583 DAIPRSRPLEDDRDA
+583 DAATRRPPLEDDREA
-598 QFMLLTAAVRSGI
+598 QFMVLTAAVRSGI
-611 SARWASNVLT
+611 SAHWASSALT

-645 RKGAEIK
+645 RKGAEIT

-657 AGATAAEA
+657 TGVAAAGA
-665 NRFERIADQAR
+665 NRFEKIADQAR
-676 QLAVDLPKRKIRY
+676 QLAVDLPKRRIRY
-689 QRATVVLQALAGPEG
+689 QRATVVLQTLAGPEG
-704 VLGETLHAIEEWAGK
+704 VLGVTLNAIEEWAGK
-719 GGKSGAEK
+719 GGKSSAEK

-738 IDAADRLID
+738 VDAADRLID

-767 RLQLRAHIKSV
+767 RLQLRTHIKSV

-785 LRAAEAPAAS
+785 LSAAETPVAS
-795 GSGAVGPEL
+795 GSGAIGPEL
-804 PAALAAVRE
+804 PAALEAAKE

-825 DLLVRWL
+825 DLLLRWL
-832 DRSYTPGTRDEDVRF
+832 DRSYTPAPRDEDIRF
-847 PPPTDALLMLPGL
+847 PPPVDALLTLPGL
-860 SWRSENGRYLPDV
+860 SWYSENGRYLPDV
-873 AGPEAFS
+873 AAPEAFS
-880 ALADMLGPND
+880 VLAGILSPHDLAS
-890 PGRALAWHRTHGDL
+890 ALAWHRAHGDL
-904 HLSERLLNRISRGDV
+904 HLAERLLNRISQGVV
-919 PGVELTAVQLA
+919 PGAELTAVQLA
-930 EQRQALS
+930 EQQQVLS

-952 SAQLALARV
+952 SVQLALARV

-973 EFTGRLL
+973 QFTGRLL
-980 DLEGEGHDGSFGE
+980 DLEGEGHGGSFGE
-993 RLRAVEQVAEDLRL
+993 RLRAVEQVAEDLRR
-1007 LEQERSDDLR
+1007 LEQERSDGLR
-1017 RQLGQVRLTEQDAS
+1017 RQLGQVRLTEPDTS

-1042 VAAEELLTFAR
+1042 VAAEELLSFAR
-1053 RGQPLPEPAESAG
+1053 LGQPLPEPAEPAG

-1078 PDAPKPDA
+1078 PDAPKPDS

-1097 YASGEALVQN
+1097 YASGGTLVRN
-1107 ALAGL
+1107 AVSGL
-1112 DAWDRLGQLRDARK
+1112 DAWDQLGQARDANK

-1136 LLGLSASQ
+1136 LLGLNSTQ
-1144 PNVEE
+1144 PHVED
-1149 ARWGVTRLS
+1149 AKWGVTRLS
-1158 VRADITESTPGHV
+1158 VRADITESTPGYV
-1171 AALGSHAHRMY
+1171 AALGSYARRMY

-1216 GVEGRRRLAQESRGR
+1216 GVEGRRSLAQESRGR

-1324 DRENRVAVY
+1324 DQDNRVAVY

-1347 EGIWRMLLAE
+1347 EDIWRMLLAE

-1364 NESVADRAPGNVIA
+1364 SESVADRAPGNVIA

-1384 IEERPERRLLLLADE
+1384 IEKRPERRLLLLADE

-1430 EDTARNFKVV
+1430 EDTGRDFKVV

-1486 GLTFE
+1486 GLIFE

-1520 MQQRSMPA
+1520 MQQRSMSA
-1528 DGRHAP
+1528 SGRHTP

-1575 LRSLEQGHGYG
+1575 LRSLVKGHGHG

-1598 RWRDGFPLNS
+1598 RWPDGFPLNS

-1679 RRTRVQRMSPL
+1679 RRTGVQRMSPL
-1690 TDGQLSD
+1690 TDGQLSEM
-1697 ILTHPARTTLVPC
+1697 LTHPTRTTLVPC

-1730 GLAVVRIG
+1730 GLTVVRIG
-1738 PDDDLTEF
+1738 PDGDLTEF
-1746 ITANSRRKSGSRLLF
+1746 ITANSRRKNGSRLLF
-1761 VDLRSQDTAQLQE
+1761 VDLRGQDTARLQK
-1774 ATDRLLGHTR
+1774 AADRLLEHTGMA
-1784 ITQPRSDSSSSVPRR
+1784 QPRSDSSSSVPRR
-1799 YAVVLCDPDTAAGV
+1799 YAVVLCDPDTAVGV

-1856 LVELAMY
+1856 LVELAMH

-1887 AKAHLELA
+1887 AKGHLRLV
-1895 GMSSDDVGRL
+1895 GLSSDDIGRL
-1905 ATWAQ
+1905 AAWAQ

-1917 RAGIAIAAAGDL
+1917 RAGVAIAAAGDL

-1934 EARLYDES
+1934 EARLYGES
-1942 DAEGALPAV
+1942 DAESALLAA
-1951 ERLLARLDLLG
+1951 EQLLARLDSLG
-1962 VLDVTDKGETLDP
+1962 VLDVTDKGETLDQ
-1975 VTFRAVKAIG
+1975 VTFRSVKAIG
-1985 DDL
+1985 SDL